1 MLSLR
6 GVFDLVERNI
16 AETVVEWIDN
26 PVIAEALLEVGKVG
40 AVGLRRLGELRGSA
54 VHVLSLPSHRDVRM
68 LSGQVARLQTALA
81 EVEAQL
87 EDMRLGAPSPAEL
100 RSPQ

>member
-6 GVFDLVERNI
+6 GVFDRVERAF
-16 AETVVEWIDN
+16 AETVVEWVDS
-26 PVIAEALLEVGKVG
+26 PVIAEAFFEAGKVG
-40 AVGLRRLGELRGSA
+40 VIGQRRLGELRSSA

-68 LSGQVARLQTALA
+68 LSAQVARLQTALA

-87 EDMRLGAPSPAEL
+87 EDLRLGAPAGADLWSH
-100 RSPQ
+100 R